1 MANRQE
7 CFVLLRTGWR
17 PGMAEFSGMIR
28 ARYPE
33 LGRVA
38 GTDGP
43 PDSGMPS
50 TVLIDGITISM
61 SIVNAPYPPEALL
74 SPTRLIDHVDPEPLV
89 ANQAAYVLLA
99 VEGPDID
106 PQAFGKAAAE
116 ASEIAQAYAALLTL
130 AASVVAAE
138 APAMAAFWAD
148 SWRLVPPERLVEAGE
163 GIMDGRLPW
172 ELWTSFAEVKGARA
186 GGGDNRALISFG
198 LRKFAG
204 REVEVAPSPIPLV
217 EAEKLAQAMVG
228 RLIAG

>member
-1 MANRQE
+1 
-7 CFVLLRTGWR
+7 
-17 PGMAEFSGMIR
+17 
-28 ARYPE
+28 
-33 LGRVA
+33 
-38 GTDGP
+38 
-43 PDSGMPS
+43 
-50 TVLIDGITISM
+50 M

-148 SWRLVPPERLVEAGE
+148 SWRLVPPERLVEVS
-163 GIMDGRLPW
+163 GIGPAVAAELRVVTAAAERLARTRIVGRPAISGW
-172 ELWTSFAEVKGARA
+172 S
-186 GGGDNRALISFG
+186 ALIDYCSV
-198 LRKFAG
+198 R
-204 REVEVAPSPIPLV
+204 RC
-217 EAEKLAQAMVG
+217 AMAV
-228 RLIAG
+228 RQ